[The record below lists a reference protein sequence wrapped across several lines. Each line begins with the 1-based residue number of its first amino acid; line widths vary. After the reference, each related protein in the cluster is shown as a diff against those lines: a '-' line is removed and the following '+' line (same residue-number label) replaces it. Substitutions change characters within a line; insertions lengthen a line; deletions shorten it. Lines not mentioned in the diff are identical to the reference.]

1 MDNTTVYEML
11 LVLPK
16 FNLLY
21 QSQSYASTIQLWE
34 RGRHTEVASREGLER
49 HHILLLNF
57 SLFSASLKKYQH
69 VTWRS

>member
-49 HHILLLNF
+49 HHILL
-57 SLFSASLKKYQH
+57 
-69 VTWRS
+69 